1 MDYFIDKLFIIPGI
15 LVGFAFH
22 EFAHAKTAEL
32 LGDDTAKRLGR
43 VTLDPAAHIDVL
55 GFLMILIA
63 GFGWGKPVPVN
74 ENNFKKP
81 GRDNMLVSFAGP
93 FMNLIVAI
101 VFLLIYKAMLIL
113 QFDFL
118 STYLGSIILRIID
131 VGVLMNLV
139 LMVFNLIPVPPL
151 DGFHILS
158 GLFDFRGKGIHYKW
172 YEKGRIILLILILTR
187 ATRYILLPPVY
198 FLYDGLRQIFF

>member
-1 MDYFIDKLFIIPGI
+1 MDFLINKLLIIPGI

-32 LGDDTAKRLGR
+32 LGDDTARRLGR
-43 VTLDPAAHIDVL
+43 VTVDPAAHIDVL
-55 GFLMILIA
+55 GFLMLLVA

-93 FMNLIVAI
+93 FMNLIVAA
-101 VFLLIYKAMLIL
+101 VFLLVIKIMLIF
-113 QFDFL
+113 QFGFL
-118 STYLGSIILRIID
+118 YTQVGQIILDILDYAVWI
-131 VGVLMNLV
+131 NLV

-151 DGFHILS
+151 DGYHILS
-158 GLFDFRGKGIHYKW
+158 GLLDFRGKGFHYQL
-172 YEKGRIILLILILTR
+172 YDKGRIILLILIVTR
-187 ATRYILLPPVY
+187 ATRYILLPPVNFIY
-198 FLYDGLRQIFF
+198 NGLVQIFF